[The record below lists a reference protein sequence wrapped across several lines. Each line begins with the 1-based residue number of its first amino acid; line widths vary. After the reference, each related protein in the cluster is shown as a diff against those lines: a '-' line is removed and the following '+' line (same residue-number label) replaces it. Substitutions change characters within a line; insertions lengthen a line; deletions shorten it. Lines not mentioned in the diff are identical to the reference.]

1 VVKSRASGKHYSSPE
16 NLPFVVGID
25 GVGRLDDGHRVHFV
39 LPKAPFGSMSEQT
52 VAASQCVALP
62 DGLDDVI
69 AAAIANPGMS
79 AWAAFRERAKMAAGE
94 IVLVNGATGTAGRF
108 ALQIAKHIGA
118 KKVIAT
124 GRSMEALKA
133 LKTLEADVTIPLGS
147 TDDEFEDDSTAELML
162 FWTIS
167 GEKARSGLSSRA
179 QRQGRK
185 SYRSVSSISVH
196 IGPYR
201 FREFPEHYIAECSAS
216 FLGNRT
222 DGKRHRQHSHRPPC
236 KIRRRLDA
244 SGCTCRVCLCNES
257 IPALES

>member
-1 VVKSRASGKHYSSPE
+1 VNAAIVVEAGKAPIYDHFEEPVPAADEVRVTVSAAALSTVVKSRASGKHYSSSE

-167 GEKARSGLSSRA
+167 GEKARGGLSSRA

-185 SYRSVSSISVH
+185 SYRSVSSISGH
-196 IGPYR
+196 IGSVSSPNITL
-201 FREFPEHYIAECSAS
+201 PSA
-216 FLGNRT
+216 
-222 DGKRHRQHSHRPPC
+222 
-236 KIRRRLDA
+236 
-244 SGCTCRVCLCNES
+244 
-257 IPALES
+257 ALRS